1 MEASVAP
8 AAGMRMAHF
17 SPLHSQ
23 IHIEVSGLMMGA
35 NSASLLIREGG
46 ERRREE
52 GEEGGEEV
60 GGGGEGDKTRQG
72 IIKSGDKVTFIS
84 SKTFKSIYINMLV
97 TIPITTI

>member
-1 MEASVAP
+1 
-8 AAGMRMAHF
+8 
-17 SPLHSQ
+17 
-23 IHIEVSGLMMGA
+23 MMGA

-60 GGGGEGDKTRQG
+60 GGGGGGGDKTRQG
-72 IIKSGDKVTFIS
+72 IIKCGDKVTSIS
-84 SKTFKSIYINMLV
+84 SKTFKLIYINTLV